1 MKPLPC
7 LRLDI
12 LTFLGDLMAEMSK
25 RKDDSGIDE
34 AIDALIAGAGHVTS
48 GQVAR
53 EAKVS
58 RQAAHYHLRRLADAG
73 RLRRI
78 GAGRGSRYV
87 LAVDFH
93 RAYSLE
99 GLREDAAWGEVRQ
112 EVKSVAE
119 APPIAAKALR
129 FAFTEMVNNAIEH
142 SGGTTV
148 EVDVASAPRF
158 FFRVAD
164 DGVGVFRHFGSRFG
178 LEDVAA
184 AFELTKGKRTTD
196 PEHHS
201 GQGIFFTSRIVDRF
215 GLEANGIRLTVDN
228 DLHDF
233 ALGESGVHEGT
244 TVWWEV
250 DPQTTRDPARVYT
263 EYTDEETLEF
273 TRTRIPL
280 RTLGGSSF
288 ISRAEAERVADGL
301 ERFEEVILDFTGVTD
316 VGQAFAD
323 ELFRVWASEHPGTR
337 LVPVSTSPV
346 IDKLL
351 RSVTG
356 DGSTSA

>member
-1 MKPLPC
+1 
-7 LRLDI
+7 
-12 LTFLGDLMAEMSK
+12 MSK
-25 RKDDSGIDE
+25 RKAASRIDE
-34 AIDALIAGAGHVTS
+34 TIDALIAATGQVTS
-48 GQVAR
+48 GQVAQ
-53 EAKVS
+53 AASVT

-73 RLRRI
+73 RLRQV
-78 GAGRGSRYV
+78 GAGRGSQYV

-93 RAYSLE
+93 QTYALE
-99 GLREDAAWGEVRQ
+99 GLREDAVWAEVR
-112 EVKSVAE
+112 EKVRSVSE

-142 SGGTTV
+142 SGGTKV
-148 EVDVASAPRF
+148 EVDVASAPKF

-164 DGVGVFRHFGSRFG
+164 DGVGTFRHFGSRFG
-178 LEDVAA
+178 FDDVAA

-196 PEHHS
+196 PARHS

-215 GLEANGIRLTVDN
+215 GLEANGIRLTFDN
-228 DLHDF
+228 DLHDV
-233 ALGESGVHEGT
+233 ALGESSIHEGT

-250 DPQTTRDPARVYT
+250 DPQMTRDPAKVYN

-288 ISRAEAERVADGL
+288 ISRAEAKRVADGL
-301 ERFEEVILDFTGVTD
+301 ERFDEVILDFTGVTD
-316 VGQAFAD
+316 VGRAFAD

-337 LVPVSTSPV
+337 LVAVSTSPL
-346 IDKLL
+346 IDRMLG
-351 RSVTG
+351 SVTG
-356 DGSTSA
+356 DRSTSG